1 MTRVQIIAG
10 LVPTIPHNDLI
21 VPPPNHR
28 TLPSPSSF
36 LPINL
41 HSIARLINDVK
52 GVLGREPGP
61 RHLAYCLSAASPS
74 SSSSSTSISSSLVRN
89 YSATMNQ
96 PSCRP
101 FSDNRQPIIHPTFPH
116 FVTLLSE
123 RNAYYDR
130 WIKCTIAAR
139 VSVPPSG
146 GGGEGKR
153 WREGCGGLLSAAL
166 IEFGI
171 ARFRMTNARNHSRK
185 CCIKGDINYSIY
197 YISLSPLYLLS
208 LD

>member
-123 RNAYYDR
+123 RSAYYDR
-130 WIKCTIAAR
+130 WIKCTIAAP

-146 GGGEGKR
+146 GGGEGR
-153 WREGCGGLLSAAL
+153 GRDGGR
-166 IEFGI
+166 GV
-171 ARFRMTNARNHSRK
+171 
-185 CCIKGDINYSIY
+185 GVY
-197 YISLSPLYLLS
+197 
-208 LD
+208 

>member
-21 VPPPNHR
+21 VPPPPSPNHR

-61 RHLAYCLSAASPS
+61 RHLAYCLSASPPFS
-74 SSSSSTSISSSLVRN
+74 LPPSFSLVRN

-96 PSCRP
+96 PSCQP
-101 FSDNRQPIIHPTFPH
+101 FSDRQPIIHPTPSFLRYSVIGEARIMIGGLSAPSLLRCLFPQ
-116 FVTLLSE
+116 E
-123 RNAYYDR
+123 
-130 WIKCTIAAR
+130 
-139 VSVPPSG
+139 
-146 GGGEGKR
+146 GGGED
-153 WREGCGGLLSAAL
+153 EGRGV
-166 IEFGI
+166 
-171 ARFRMTNARNHSRK
+171 
-185 CCIKGDINYSIY
+185 Y
-197 YISLSPLYLLS
+197 
-208 LD
+208 